1 MFIVFVLVCFFKQK
15 TSYDVRIIDW
25 SSYLCSSDLNCGAIA
40 NLGFIIGGKSVAV
53 VDTGTTRQEGEALR
67 AAVAVATDRPI
78 SHVVATH
85 VHFDHCF
92 GHCAF
97 SDLPVRFVGHRNLP
111 RALAERAEFYTK
123 LLSDTCPAFA
133 GTVVVPP
140 KMTVKAGAEID
151 LGGQLG
157 RAHV

>member
-1 MFIVFVLVCFFKQK
+1 M
-15 TSYDVRIIDW
+15 RISDW
-25 SSYLCSSDLNCGAIA
+25 SSDVCSSDLFGLHEEVTAENCGAIA

-97 SDLPVRFVGHRNLP
+97 SDLPVRFVRHRNLP
-111 RALAERAEFYTK
+111 RALAERAGFHK
-123 LLSDTCPAFA
+123 NGS
-133 GTVVVPP
+133 
-140 KMTVKAGAEID
+140 
-151 LGGQLG
+151 
-157 RAHV
+157 

>member
-1 MFIVFVLVCFFKQK
+1 MSLLFFVFILCFFFFFKQK
-15 TSYDVRIIDW
+15 TAYEMRISDW
-25 SSYLCSSDLNCGAIA
+25 SSDVCSSDL
-40 NLGFIIGGKSVAV
+40 
-53 VDTGTTRQEGEALR
+53 TGTTRQEGEALR

-123 LLSDTCPAFA
+123 LDRKS
-133 GTVVVPP
+133 VV
-140 KMTVKAGAEID
+140 
-151 LGGQLG
+151 
-157 RAHV
+157 